1 MSYNSLEE
9 IVRECEEKALPF
21 DEVILLDDMNERNVK
36 REDSLAAMYGMWE
49 AMKRADAGY
58 DGNLKSRSGL
68 VGGAGA
74 AMKAYVESGKAL
86 CGSFVGDVMASAL
99 AMGESNACMKRIVA
113 APTAGAC
120 GVLPAVLVNYQKRN
134 GTPDEEIVRAL
145 YTAAGIGQVVA
156 ARAYIAG
163 ASGGCQAEIG
173 TASAMAAG
181 ALTALRGG
189 SPSQITH
196 AAAMALKNLLGLVC
210 DPVGGL
216 VEVPCVKRNVIGSV
230 NALSAADMAL
240 AGISSRIP
248 PDQVIDAMREVG
260 DQMHP
265 TLRETG
271 QGGLANTPAA
281 REWCAAQEEE

>member
-1 MSYNSLEE
+1 MSFLSCEEMLAAARSQKITLAEAVLRSDLEE
-9 IVRECEEKALPF
+9 SRLTEEQS
-21 DEVILLDDMNERNVK
+21 R
-36 REDSLAAMYGMWE
+36 AAMHHLWQVMQATSWE
-49 AMKRADAGY
+49 Y
-58 DGNLKSRSGL
+58 DPAQRSRSGL
-68 VGGAGA
+68 SGGDA
-74 AMKAYVESGKAL
+74 AKVEQAHKEGKLLGGDYLSAVTAEAL
-86 CGSFVGDVMASAL
+86 KTAEC
-99 AMGESNACMKRIVA
+99 NACMKRIVA

-120 GVLPAVLVNYQKRN
+120 GVLPAVLVNYQKEK
-134 GTPDEEIVRAL
+134 GTADEQIVRAL

-181 ALTALRGG
+181 ALTALGG
-189 SPSQITH
+189 GTPSQITH

-240 AGISSRIP
+240 AGIISRIP

-265 TLRETG
+265 SLRETG